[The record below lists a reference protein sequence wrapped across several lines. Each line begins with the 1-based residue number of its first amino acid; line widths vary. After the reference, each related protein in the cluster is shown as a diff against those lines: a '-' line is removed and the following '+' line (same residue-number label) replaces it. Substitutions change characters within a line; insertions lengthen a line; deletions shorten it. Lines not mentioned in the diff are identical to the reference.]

1 MPNTFANCVI
11 KYYQKKMNFV
21 LIVDLKERK
30 LMLQNNILQ
39 KIEETELIC
48 NNCNTSRLVTDDV
61 TGEIACFSCGCVI
74 SEYSEDRGAELRDLS
89 DNSDNRRTG
98 PGLSLKM
105 HDRGLS
111 TIIGVKN
118 KDSVGNPLSA
128 NTIQTFGRLRKWDS
142 RLQTKSTANR
152 SLRNALQDLGNVQSK
167 LGLSDTVIE
176 RASLFY
182 RKASE
187 MNLVRG
193 RTVKGIAGAC
203 LYASCRDLEHTRT
216 LTEIAQHLGIGRKDL
231 ARSYRLLFRE
241 LGFVVS
247 IADPVKSIGK
257 IASKIG
263 VKEKTIRKAMYV
275 LDLAQDA
282 RIVAGKNPEIIAAT
296 AIYAACMLTGENKS
310 QHEIAIAAN
319 TSAVSIRNRILEF
332 REKLNLFS
340 G

>member
-1 MPNTFANCVI
+1 MRPLRYSENLTI
-11 KYYQKKMNFV
+11 
-21 LIVDLKERK
+21 
-30 LMLQNNILQ
+30 Q
-39 KIEETELIC
+39 KIEEIELTC
-48 NNCNTSRLVTDDV
+48 NNCNTSRLVSDDV
-61 TGEIACFSCGCVI
+61 NGEIACSSCGCVI
-74 SEYSEDRGAELRDLS
+74 SEYSEDRGKEQGGIS
-89 DNSDNRRTG
+89 EGIDNRRTG
-98 PGLSLKM
+98 AGLSLKM
-105 HDRGLS
+105 HDKGLY
-111 TIIGVKN
+111 TIIGVQN
-118 KDSVGNPLSA
+118 KDSVGKPLSS
-128 NTIQTFGRLRKWDS
+128 NTVQVFNRLRKWDNRS
-142 RLQTKSTANR
+142 QIKNTADR
-152 SLRNALQDLGNVQSK
+152 SLRSALNDLGNVQLK
-167 LGLSDTVIE
+167 LGLSDAIIE

-187 MNLVRG
+187 KNLIRG
-193 RTVKGIAGAC
+193 RTVKGITGAC
-203 LYASCRDLEHTRT
+203 LYAACRDLEHTRT
-216 LTEIAQHLGIGRKDL
+216 LKEIAQHLGIGRKDL

-263 VKEKTIRKAMYV
+263 VKEKTVRKAMYV

-319 TSAVSIRNRILEF
+319 TSTVSIRNRISEF

-340 G
+340 E

>member
-1 MPNTFANCVI
+1 MRPLRYSENLTI
-11 KYYQKKMNFV
+11 
-21 LIVDLKERK
+21 
-30 LMLQNNILQ
+30 Q
-39 KIEETELIC
+39 KIEEIELTC
-48 NNCNTSRLVTDDV
+48 NNCNTSRLVSDDV
-61 TGEIACFSCGCVI
+61 NGEIACSSCGCVI
-74 SEYSEDRGAELRDLS
+74 SEYSEDRGKEQGRLS
-89 DNSDNRRTG
+89 EGIDNRRTG
-98 PGLSLKM
+98 AGLSLKM
-105 HDRGLS
+105 HDKGLN
-111 TIIGVKN
+111 TIIGVQN
-118 KDSVGNPLSA
+118 KDSVGKPLSS
-128 NTIQTFGRLRKWDS
+128 NTVQVFNRLRKWDNRS
-142 RLQTKSTANR
+142 QIKNTADR
-152 SLRNALQDLGNVQSK
+152 SLRSALNDLGNVQLK
-167 LGLSDTVIE
+167 LGLSDAIIE

-187 MNLVRG
+187 KNLVRG
-193 RTVKGIAGAC
+193 RTVKGITGAC
-203 LYASCRDLEHTRT
+203 LYAACRDLEHTRT
-216 LTEIAQHLGIGRKDL
+216 LKEIAQHLGIGRKDL

-319 TSAVSIRNRILEF
+319 TSTVSIRNRILEF

-340 G
+340 E